1 MDVSY
6 LCYTKTQPREEVS
19 VVTRLGPRSV
29 ESVVS
34 GGSGGG
40 GGVECRGQTAL
51 QAFHHSPPL
60 IVSQY
65 TVAQS
70 DGSGGRTEA

>member
-6 LCYTKTQPREEVS
+6 LCYTKTQPREVS
-19 VVTRLGPRSV
+19 ECQLSQGLVLGAWSL
-29 ESVVS
+29 ESVVV
-34 GGSGGG
+34 
-40 GGVECRGQTAL
+40 VECRRSTT
-51 QAFHHSPPL
+51 PL
-60 IVSQY
+60 PQY